1 VKERENSD
9 GNRHGNRHFVISIPG
24 GMGRLA
30 RMNDR
35 LRIHPDDNVA
45 VALRDLPEIGVSRGH
60 KVALRDI
67 AAGERVVKYGFPI
80 GVATTAIAAGAHVHS
95 HNLRT
100 GLGTD
105 TGLVWSGMPGV
116 NPEEGEVPVFRG
128 YRREDGR
135 AATRNEIWIINT
147 VACVNVPSQ
156 RIAEMAAREW
166 VKPDGVIDGIHA
178 FTHPYGCSQ
187 LGDDLGHTRRIL
199 SALVRHPNAAGVLI
213 LGLGCENNTMRSFL
227 QEVGALDPKRIRFFN
242 AQEVGDEVEH
252 GLEQIRQ
259 LVEEASKARREEIP
273 ASELVIGLKCGGSDG
288 LSGITA
294 NPLVGR
300 IADRLTRW
308 GGTAV
313 LTEVP
318 EMFGAEAPL
327 FARCETA
334 ELFDEAIGMVNR
346 FKEYFRK
353 HNEPID
359 ENPSPGNKEG
369 GITTLEEKSLG
380 CVQKGGRAP
389 VRQVLPYAGTAAQ
402 GLGGLCVVEA
412 PGNDGVSCTALAAAG
427 AHCILFTTGRG
438 TPLGVPVPTLKI
450 SSNSELAARKPGW
463 IDFDAGVLLE
473 HGAEPDLVTDRLMA
487 LILETAGGKPARNE
501 SNGFREITI
510 WKQGVTL

>member
-1 VKERENSD
+1 MVAAMSD
-9 GNRHGNRHFVISIPG
+9 
-24 GMGRLA
+24 
-30 RMNDR
+30 
-35 LRIHPDDNVA
+35 RIQIHADDNVA
-45 VALRDLPEIGVSRGH
+45 VALQDLPECGVPRGH
-60 KVALRDI
+60 KLALRGI
-67 AAGERVVKYGFPI
+67 AAGEAVVKYGFPI
-80 GVATTAIAAGAHVHS
+80 GLATVDIAAGEHVHS
-95 HNLRT
+95 HNVRT
-100 GLGTD
+100 GLGED
-105 TGLVWSGMPGV
+105 TGLSWHGG
-116 NPEEGEVPVFRG
+116 PEEGAVEVGGVPVFQG

-156 RIAEMAAREW
+156 RIADLAAREW
-166 VKPDGVIDGIHA
+166 VTAGGPIDGIHA

-213 LGLGCENNTMRSFL
+213 LGLGCENNTLRSFL
-227 QEVGALDPKRIRFFN
+227 TEVGALDPKRVRFFN

-252 GLEQIRQ
+252 GLEQVRE
-259 LVEEASKARREEIP
+259 LVEEASRARRVPIP
-273 ASELVIGLKCGGSDG
+273 ASELVVGLKCGGSDG
-288 LSGITA
+288 FSGITA

-300 IADRLTRW
+300 IADRLSGW

-327 FARCETA
+327 FARCGTA
-334 ELFDEAIGMVNR
+334 ELFDEALAMVNG

-353 HNEPID
+353 HGEPIY
-359 ENPSPGNKEG
+359 ENPSPGNKDG

-380 CVQKGGRAP
+380 CIQKGGRAP
-389 VRQVLPYAGTAAQ
+389 VRQVVPYGGAAEQ
-402 GLGGLCVVEA
+402 RLGGLCLVEA

-450 SSNSELAARKPGW
+450 ASNSDLALRKPGW
-463 IDFDAGVLLE
+463 IDFDAGKLLDP
-473 HGAEPDLVTDRLMA
+473 GVDPDRVTDELME
-487 LILETAGGKPARNE
+487 LILEVAGGRPARNE
-501 SNGFREITI
+501 VNGFREITI

>member
-1 VKERENSD
+1 
-9 GNRHGNRHFVISIPG
+9 
-24 GMGRLA
+24 
-30 RMNDR
+30 MNDR
-35 LRIHPDDNVA
+35 IQIHPDDNVA

-67 AAGERVVKYGFPI
+67 AMGDAVVKYGFPI
-80 GVATTAIAAGAHVHS
+80 GVATAAIAVGTHVHS
-95 HNLRT
+95 HNVRT
-100 GLGTD
+100 GLGED
-105 TGLVWSGMPGV
+105 TGLVWSGAPVARPVAG
-116 NPEEGEVPVFRG
+116 GVPVFQG

-166 VKPDGVIDGIHA
+166 VTPGGVIDGIHA

-213 LGLGCENNTMRSFL
+213 LGLGCENNTLRSFL
-227 QEVGALDPKRIRFFN
+227 QEVGALDPKRVRFFN

-252 GLEQIRQ
+252 GLEQVRQ
-259 LVEEASKARREEIP
+259 LVEEAAKARREAIP

-288 LSGITA
+288 FSGITA

-300 IADRLTRW
+300 IADRLTSW

-318 EMFGAEAPL
+318 EMFGAEEPL
-327 FARCETA
+327 FARCEMA
-334 ELFDEAIGMVNR
+334 ELFDEAVTMVNG

-353 HNEPID
+353 HDEPIY
-359 ENPSPGNKEG
+359 ENPSPGNKDG

-380 CVQKGGRAP
+380 CIQKGGRAP
-389 VRQVLPYAGTAAQ
+389 VRQVVPYGGAAAQ
-402 GLGGLCVVEA
+402 RLGGLCVVEA

-450 SSNSELAARKPGW
+450 SSNSDLAQRKPGW
-463 IDFDAGVLLE
+463 IDFDAGKLLE
-473 HGAEPDLVTDRLMA
+473 PGIEPDAVTDELMA
-487 LILETAGGKPARNE
+487 LILEVAGGRPARNE
-501 SNGFREITI
+501 VNGFREIAI